1 MNKKTRPTTC
11 YLQEIHFRLKDTH
24 KLKMKRWKKIFHG
37 NGNQKRSMLA
47 TLTLDKQDMSLIH
60 CNIIYKGEY
69 RNNLCV
75 QTNR

>member
-1 MNKKTRPTTC
+1 
-11 YLQEIHFRLKDTH
+11 
-24 KLKMKRWKKIFHG
+24 
-37 NGNQKRSMLA
+37 MLA